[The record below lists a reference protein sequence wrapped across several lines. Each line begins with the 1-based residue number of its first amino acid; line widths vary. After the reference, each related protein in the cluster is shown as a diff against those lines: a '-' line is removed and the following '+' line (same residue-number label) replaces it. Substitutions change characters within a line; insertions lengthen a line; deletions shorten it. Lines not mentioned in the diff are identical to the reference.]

1 LGKSSQSLLLCL
13 LRLLYYSLGDGG
25 VIVAAP
31 MPMPIE
37 FNSPLQ
43 QREVLRLESW
53 RRGKREVG
61 EKKLPCKAVACF
73 EIVMHLVLLISC
85 KKN

>member
-1 LGKSSQSLLLCL
+1 
-13 LRLLYYSLGDGG
+13 LGDGG

-37 FNSPLQ
+37 FNSPLHTEWKFRVEVEVRKLEEGETGGG
-43 QREVLRLESW
+43 REETTLQ
-53 RRGKREVG
+53 
-61 EKKLPCKAVACF
+61 AVACF